1 MGLRSKIILA
11 HTNQTG
17 YTAKGMGRGA
27 VMFNKSYQYY
37 DKIYAHKDY
46 EGETAK
52 LRSYIEEHLNSPGDR
67 LLDVACGT
75 GEHIRYLKEYF
86 EIEGL
91 DLDPELLQIAREK
104 NPGIP
109 FHVGDMIDFD
119 LGKSFDILTCLF
131 SAIGYVQTLD
141 NLDRAIGSMARHL
154 LPGGLLLIEPWFTPA
169 KWNTGTV
176 HMINIDE
183 PELKIA
189 RVNTSF
195 QEGRLSYFEL
205 HYLIGTPEGT
215 EHFIERHELGL
226 FEVKETKD
234 AFEHHGLEVLYEEEG
249 IAGRG
254 MYIGKKP
261 V

>member
-1 MGLRSKIILA
+1 
-11 HTNQTG
+11 
-17 YTAKGMGRGA
+17 
-27 VMFNKSYQYY
+27 MFNKSYQYY

-46 EGETAK
+46 AGEAVK
-52 LRSYIEEHLNSPGDR
+52 VRGYIKEHLNSPGDH

-75 GEHIRYLKEYF
+75 GEHIQYLKEHF

-91 DLDPELLQIAREK
+91 DLDPELLQIAQEK
-104 NPGIP
+104 NPEIS

-154 LPGGLLLIEPWFTPA
+154 VPGGLLLIEPWFTSA
-169 KWNTGTV
+169 SWNPGFV
-176 HMINIDE
+176 HMITIDE
-183 PELKIA
+183 PDLKIV
-189 RVNTSF
+189 RMNTSLR
-195 QEGRLSYFEL
+195 EGRISYFDL

-215 EHFIERHELGL
+215 EHFVERHELGL
-226 FEVKETKD
+226 FEIEETRA
-234 AFEHHGLEVLYEEEG
+234 AFERHGLEVLYEEEG